1 MKKGIS
7 GDHFFRTHL
16 ANPSRRSQSHLA
28 DLSRY
33 PQADGSGG
41 AMELSGPFEDAQ
53 TAIASSSVAI
63 DMKNTINIDKYMKR
77 FMAQTTMVIYYNSCN
92 CRVIIK

>member
-41 AMELSGPFEDAQ
+41 AMERRGGGRRTGVLEL
-53 TAIASSSVAI
+53 
-63 DMKNTINIDKYMKR
+63 MNNTINIDKYMKR
-77 FMAQTTMVIYYNSCN
+77 FMDHTTMVIYYNSCN
-92 CRVIIK
+92 CSVILK

>member
-7 GDHFFRTHL
+7 GDHFFRTLL

-41 AMELSGPFEDAQ
+41 AMERRGSGRRTGVLEL
-53 TAIASSSVAI
+53 
-63 DMKNTINIDKYMKR
+63 MKNTINIDKYMKR
-77 FMAQTTMVIYYNSCN
+77 FMAHTTRVIYYNSCN
-92 CRVIIK
+92 CRVILK

>member
-1 MKKGIS
+1 MKNRIS
-7 GDHFFRTHL
+7 GDHFFRTHP

-41 AMELSGPFEDAQ
+41 GMELAPEGGRRTGVLEL
-53 TAIASSSVAI
+53 
-63 DMKNTINIDKYMKR
+63 MNNTINIDKYMKR
-77 FMAQTTMVIYYNSCN
+77 FMAQTTRAIYYNSCN
-92 CRVIIK
+92 CRVILK